1 MRHALLL
8 PSLLLLATPA
18 LSAEIACEGPFAADS
33 SEQRLKEAFGA
44 ENVVTGDSPGP
55 EGTTVLA
62 TTVYP
67 DDPERMM
74 VFGWWDEENLSEL
87 SYVKLAPGD
96 SAFGVSRGMGVD
108 AVEALNGEVFTMTGL
123 WWDYGGYAGFQSG
136 ALAELPGDCSL
147 SLRFD
152 TALNVPDG
160 IDVGPIS
167 GDQQV
172 SSDEPLLDQLS
183 VEVTQ
188 VTLGY
193 AYPGLDEMD
202 GIEMPEDQAGG

>member
-18 LSAEIACEGPFAADS
+18 LAAEIACEGPFAADS
-33 SEQRLKEAFGA
+33 SVARLQEAFGA

-67 DDPERMM
+67 DDPDRTM

-87 SYVKLAPGD
+87 SYVELAPGD

-108 AVEALNGEVFTMTGL
+108 AVEALNGEAFTMTGL

-136 ALAELPGDCSL
+136 ALAELAGDCSL

-160 IDVGPIS
+160 LDVGSIS
-167 GDQQV
+167 GDQQIA
-172 SSDEPLLDQLS
+172 SDEPLLEQLS

-193 AYPGLDEMD
+193 AYPGLDQVE
-202 GIEMPEDQAGG
+202 GIEMPEAQAGG